1 MDIPTSMRGML
12 VRLWKRTAGAAP
24 RHRSIYTQVSRPIQ
38 KCSPGSCRSY
48 SSSSTL
54 RHPQNTMAE
63 SLFVDVTT
71 PNGVKYKQPTG
82 IFINNEF
89 VKASGGTIVSIDPA

>member
-1 MDIPTSMRGML
+1 
-12 VRLWKRTAGAAP
+12 
-24 RHRSIYTQVSRPIQ
+24 
-38 KCSPGSCRSY
+38 
-48 SSSSTL
+48 
-54 RHPQNTMAE
+54 MAE

-71 PNGVKYKQPTG
+71 PNGVKYQQPTG